1 IPLVAT
7 VVVGIANALFLG
19 PGIGWPTGI
28 ALLASSLVGALRIR
42 LIDASVAVIAPPL
55 AFLAAAATAGQ
66 IGMGTAG
73 GPVIGAASN
82 LFLALSNNVLWLVA
96 ATLASLLVV
105 VIRTRRDR
113 A

>member
-1 IPLVAT
+1 
-7 VVVGIANALFLG
+7 
-19 PGIGWPTGI
+19 
-28 ALLASSLVGALRIR
+28 LVGALRIR